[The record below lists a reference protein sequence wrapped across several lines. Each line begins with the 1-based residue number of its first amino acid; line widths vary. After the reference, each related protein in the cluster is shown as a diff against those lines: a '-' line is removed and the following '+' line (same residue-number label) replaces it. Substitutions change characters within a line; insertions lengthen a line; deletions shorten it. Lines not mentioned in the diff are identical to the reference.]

1 MLGLVMLVVMIRPF
15 KKQFGIYNSIHALL
29 ILDLI
34 TLLSIA
40 TCLDTAFVQVLTV
53 TYSIIYH
60 SMEQLNT
67 QTTQHGDY

>member
-1 MLGLVMLVVMIRPF
+1 MLIVMIRPF

-34 TLLSIA
+34 MLLSIA
-40 TCLDTAFVQVLTV
+40 MSLDTAFVQALTV
-53 TYSIIYH
+53 TYSIIIYH